1 MACGFGNSAGPTTF
15 QGGDMNTKAI
25 WVLGDLRTDRL
36 WKESLNVM
44 AKALASARE
53 IQAPVSMVLMG
64 ASGHGHIDPRHIDLT
79 PCVAVEEA
87 AAQAAALGAKTVYCL
102 LHDHLAVPRTDVY
115 ARALADLVWAKGPW
129 LVVTVLNDFG
139 RETAAFC
146 AQRCRAGLI
155 ADCETLVLTSDRVV
169 GRCPAWGGQIMADIT
184 LARGW
189 STAFI
194 TMQPHG
200 AQAVGEPAAPG
211 RIETIVPDRIGLPKG
226 LQLKRRQLASRDSRR
241 LEDARTV
248 VVGGAGVGDMGG
260 FGRVRELAAALGA
273 EVGATRPPVL
283 HHWVEEERLIGQ
295 TGKTVRPKLLFTVGT
310 SGAIQY
316 TAGIMEA
323 DTIVAI
329 NRDPA
334 APIFHIA
341 DFGIVAEAGAFLPLL
356 TAAAK
361 QLSLRRLADAACYPG
376 KADDKP
382 RGGFGA
388 LVRQLRQVRQWSTED
403 LARKTGQTPDVISQV
418 ESDRHSPSVGFI
430 LRMAKAM
437 EVDPGTFLSKEQQAT
452 IRDRRAQAY
461 YQRTRNYSYTNLTP
475 DGENS
480 HLRAFMVTIEP
491 QLDHKPVAYK
501 HEGEEFIFV
510 MSGGLE
516 LTLGAKKQKLKTGE
530 SIHFNSDVP
539 HKLKSISNEQTRCL
553 VVLYT
558 V

>member
-1 MACGFGNSAGPTTF
+1 MEA
-15 QGGDMNTKAI
+15 KAI
-25 WVLGDLRTDRL
+25 WVLGDLRTERL
-36 WKESLNVM
+36 WKESLNVL
-44 AKALASARE
+44 AKAVAASKE
-53 IQAPVSMVLMG
+53 IASPVAMVLMG
-64 ASGHGHIDPRHIDLT
+64 ASDLNHIDPERIDIT
-79 PCVAVEEA
+79 PCVAMDDA
-87 AAQAAALGAKTVYCL
+87 SAQAAASGAETVYCV
-102 LHDHLAVPRTDVY
+102 LHENLAVPRTDTY
-115 ARALADLVWAKGPW
+115 AHALEDLVRAKQPW
-129 LVVTVLNDFG
+129 LVLTALNDFG

-146 AQRCRAGLI
+146 AQRCNTGLI
-155 ADCETLVLTSDRVV
+155 ADCETLILTDDKVV

-200 AQAVGEPAAPG
+200 
-211 RIETIVPDRIGLPKG
+211 IETSSHHGATGRVEKIVPEHVQVPKG
-226 LQLKRRQLASRDSRR
+226 LRLKERRMEPVDTRR

-248 VVGGAGVGDMGG
+248 VVGGAGLGDMRG
-260 FGRVRELAAALGA
+260 FGRVRELAAALGG

-295 TGKTVRPKLLFTVGT
+295 TGKVVRPRLLVTVGT

-334 APIFHIA
+334 APIFHLA
-341 DFGIVAEAGAFLPLL
+341 DIGIVADAATFLPLL
-356 TAAAK
+356 TEAAK
-361 QLSLRRLADAACYPG
+361 QLSLRRLADAVCHLGEEASQ
-376 KADDKP
+376 P

-388 LVRQLRQVRQWSTED
+388 MVRQLREARKWSAED
-403 LARKTGQTPDVISQV
+403 LARKTGQTPDFIAQV
-418 ESDRHSPSVGFI
+418 ESDQLSPSVAFI
-430 LRMAKAM
+430 MRMAKAM
-437 EVDPGTFLSKEQQAT
+437 EVDPGTFLSKEEQAT

-461 YQRTRNYSYTNLTP
+461 YQRARNYSYTTLTP
-475 DGENS
+475 EGENC

-510 MSGGLE
+510 MSGDLE
-516 LTLGAKKQKLKTGE
+516 LTLGSNVQKYKAGE
-530 SIHFNSDVP
+530 SVHFNSDIP
-539 HKLKSISNEQTRCL
+539 HKLKSVSNEETKCL
-553 VVLYT
+553 VVLYAI
-558 V
+558 